1 MRRPDRRRQR
11 TEAAFREALI
21 SLILEKGYEAVT
33 VQDIANRADMGR
45 ATFYLHYPTG
55 KDALLLRIMEE
66 VQQDILAKARWLD
79 PAAPPPSLYAFQH
92 AADHADF
99 YRAILGGGGAGG
111 LLTRFQQST
120 AAGVLERLK
129 QVIPVEQQAQASLE
143 FIATYVTGAL
153 NALLIWWLENGQPHP
168 PEEMARRFQQ
178 MTQAAVQSLLKGTD
192 YSIGLDS
199 SLPQSFQ
206 EPS

>member
-11 TEAAFREALI
+11 TQTALREALI
-21 SLILEKGYEAVT
+21 ALILEKGYEAIT
-33 VQDIANRADMGR
+33 VQDIVDRADLGR
-45 ATFYLHYPTG
+45 ATFYLHYPAG
-55 KDALLLRIMEE
+55 KDELLLQIMED
-66 VQQDILAKARWLD
+66 VQQGILAKARLLD

-92 AADHADF
+92 ASENADF

-120 AAGVLERLK
+120 VAGVLERLK
-129 QVIPVEQQAQASLE
+129 QIIPPERQAQASLE
-143 FIATYVTGAL
+143 MIATYVTGAL
-153 NALLIWWLENGQPHP
+153 NALLIWWLENDQPFP

-178 MTQAAVQSLLKGTD
+178 MTQAAVQAMLNSD
-192 YSIGLDS
+192 AYSIGLES